1 VLVRGRVDH
10 KDRDRTCLV
19 VQQIDPFEPT
29 PDEVQEAEEAAARA
43 AAPPT
48 PLRLRLDAAA
58 LPSSALRDLKEL
70 LVGFPGDAEVVI
82 ELLTTGGPRQL
93 RLGSEFRVSQSAG
106 LHAEL
111 DALLG
116 HAILG
121 GEQTTQVAAT
131 A

>member
-29 PDEVQEAEEAAARA
+29 PEEVQEAEEAAAKA
-43 AAPPT
+43 ALPPSA
-48 PLRLRLDAAA
+48 LRLRLDAAA
-58 LPSSALRDLKEL
+58 LPASALRELKEL
-70 LVGFPGDAEVVI
+70 LSGFPGEAEVVV
-82 ELLTTGGPRQL
+82 ELITSAGPRQL
-93 RLGSEFRVSQSAG
+93 RLGSDFRVCQSAG

-116 HAILG
+116 HAMR
-121 GEQTTQVAAT
+121 GEERPAQVAAT